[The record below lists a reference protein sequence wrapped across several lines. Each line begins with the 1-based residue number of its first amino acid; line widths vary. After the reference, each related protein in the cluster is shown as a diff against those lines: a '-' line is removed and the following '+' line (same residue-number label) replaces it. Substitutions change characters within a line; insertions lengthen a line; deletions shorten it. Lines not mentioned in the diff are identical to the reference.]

1 MNEEKSPNGTLEVI
15 QHIIKHWSQLKV
27 AYIIDHCDFL
37 LTLVPNDPLNQLYT
51 VSNVAREG
59 TEWLVEGNE
68 IVQSHSS
75 SPRRDVTL
83 LYKKTAR
90 PDTTQ
95 ALPPP
100 EFEQQRC
107 TSIL

>member
-27 AYIIDHCDFL
+27 ACIIDHCDFL

-51 VSNVAREG
+51 VSNVAQEG

-83 LYKKTAR
+83 LLQKNAFS
-90 PDTTQ
+90 DTTQ
-95 ALPPP
+95 SRPPP
-100 EFEQQRC
+100 
-107 TSIL
+107 SL